1 MSPFSESLLREI
13 RDLAFFRVL
22 SGRNALVYVDIL
34 ETLDRESE
42 ERPDGLSREEAI
54 ALIAE
59 TLADHPEYQPEAA
72 GPDGETLPAGSMAA
86 LEAASLTSR
95 DKARQVLDHL
105 VRCRWLEEPPRR
117 DWQRRVY
124 FDAHSSTMM
133 LALRKIAHPDAAVFT
148 DKLLAVCAL
157 LFNEVEIIER
167 PWQTVENC
175 LSYARQGLNEL
186 RTMQKSVQRLTRRQ
200 LEEDT
205 LKGNLEMVFD
215 RYAEEIAHACYAEL
229 VRARLPARLPDAV
242 RRIQERLMDSFD
254 TMTAMQTE
262 YLRRHEGMSA
272 ETARA
277 RVRNALDELARLL
290 EMVLPM
296 ADEVDRRTAD
306 FTRRSLARFR
316 YLQEVTGERRGEMRD
331 FFEQVNQRLKGRRF
345 SGNWEL
351 EPGFPSFRLPAAQ
364 IPAGRDSLYSPPQ
377 RRAAP
382 ENAGLEDEELSD
394 EDREAGLRDM
404 ERALKES
411 LSVRRANAFVADMPG
426 AKGATISSAELPWSE
441 TRSTADLL
449 ALLLHAESPEA
460 RYRLETVR
468 QIEETEAPV
477 LDPFPGGQV
486 ERFQLIKK

>member
-1 MSPFSESLLREI
+1 MLPFSESLLREI

-22 SGRNALVYVDIL
+22 SGKNALVYVDVL
-34 ETLDRESE
+34 EALDRESE
-42 ERPDGLSREEAI
+42 ERPDGLAREEAI
-54 ALIAE
+54 AMIAE
-59 TLADHPEYQPEAA
+59 ILTDHPEFQPDALTAEGEPVPAA
-72 GPDGETLPAGSMAA
+72 SFED
-86 LEAASLTSR
+86 LEAISLTAR
-95 DKARQVLDHL
+95 EKARQVLDHL

-133 LALRKIAHPDAAVFT
+133 MALRKIAFPDAAVFT

-215 RYAEEIAHACYAEL
+215 RYAEEVAHTCYAEL
-229 VRARLPARLPDAV
+229 VRARLPTRLPDAV
-242 RRIQERLMDSFD
+242 RRIGERLMDSFD
-254 TMTAMQTE
+254 TMSAMQTE

-277 RVRNALDELARLL
+277 KVRNALDDLSRLL

-296 ADEVDRRTAD
+296 ADEIDRRTAD

-316 YLQEVTGERRGEMRD
+316 YLQEVTGERRGEMRE
-331 FFEQVNQRLKGRRF
+331 FFEQVNRMLKGRRF
-345 SGNWEL
+345 TGNWEL
-351 EPGFPSFRLPAAQ
+351 EPELPPCRMPEAQ
-364 IPAGRDSLYSPPQ
+364 IPAGRDSLYEPPQ
-377 RRAAP
+377 RRTP
-382 ENAGLEDEELSD
+382 LEQEAMADEELSD
-394 EDREAGLRDM
+394 EDRDAGLRDM

-426 AKGATISSAELPWSE
+426 GKGSAISSADLPWEES
-441 TRSTADLL
+441 RSTADLL
-449 ALLLHAESPEA
+449 ALILHAESPDA
-460 RYRLETVR
+460 RYRLETDR
-468 QIEETEAPV
+468 QVEETESPT
-477 LDPFPGGQV
+477 LDPFPGGRV
-486 ERFQLIKK
+486 ERFRLIKK

>member
-1 MSPFSESLLREI
+1 MLPFSESLLREI

-22 SGRNALVYVDIL
+22 SGKNAMVYVDVL
-34 ETLDRESE
+34 EALDRESE
-42 ERPDGLSREEAI
+42 ERPDGLAREEAI
-54 ALIAE
+54 AMIAE
-59 TLADHPEYQPEAA
+59 ILTDHPEFQPDTLTPEGEPAPAA
-72 GPDGETLPAGSMAA
+72 SFED
-86 LEAASLTSR
+86 LEAISLTAR
-95 DKARQVLDHL
+95 EKARQVLDHL

-133 LALRKIAHPDAAVFT
+133 MALRKIAFPDAAVFT

-215 RYAEEIAHACYAEL
+215 RYAEEVAHTCYAEL
-229 VRARLPARLPDAV
+229 VRARLPTRLPDAV
-242 RRIQERLMDSFD
+242 RRIGERLMDSFD
-254 TMTAMQTE
+254 TMAAMQTE
-262 YLRRHEGMSA
+262 YLRRHDGMSA

-277 RVRNALDELARLL
+277 KVRNALDELSRLL

-296 ADEVDRRTAD
+296 ADEIDRRTAD

-316 YLQEVTGERRGEMRD
+316 YLQEVTGERRGEMRE
-331 FFEQVNQRLKGRRF
+331 FFEQVNRMLKGRRF
-345 SGNWEL
+345 TGNWEL
-351 EPGFPSFRLPAAQ
+351 EPELPPCRMPEAQ
-364 IPAGRDSLYSPPQ
+364 IPAGRDSLYEPPQ
-377 RRAAP
+377 RRTAQEQEAM
-382 ENAGLEDEELSD
+382 ADEELSD
-394 EDREAGLRDM
+394 EDRDAGLRDM

-426 AKGATISSAELPWSE
+426 GKGSAISSADLPWEES
-441 TRSTADLL
+441 RSTADLL
-449 ALLLHAESPEA
+449 ALILHAESPDA
-460 RYRLETVR
+460 RYRLETDR
-468 QIEETEAPV
+468 QIEETESPT
-477 LDPFPGGQV
+477 LDPFPGGRV
-486 ERFQLIKK
+486 ERFKLIKK

>member
-1 MSPFSESLLREI
+1 MPAFSESLLREI

-22 SGRNALVYVDIL
+22 SGKNAMVYVDVL
-34 ETLDRESE
+34 EALDRESE
-42 ERPDGLSREEAI
+42 ERPDGLAREEAI
-54 ALIAE
+54 AMIAE
-59 TLADHPEYQPEAA
+59 ILTDHPEFQPDTLTPEGEPTPAA
-72 GPDGETLPAGSMAA
+72 SFED
-86 LEAASLTSR
+86 LEAISLTAR

-133 LALRKIAHPDAAVFT
+133 MALRKIAFPDAAVFT

-157 LFNEVEIIER
+157 LFNEMEIIER

-215 RYAEEIAHACYAEL
+215 RYAEEVAHTCYAEL
-229 VRARLPARLPDAV
+229 VRARLPTRLPDAV
-242 RRIQERLMDSFD
+242 RRIGERLMDSFD
-254 TMTAMQTE
+254 TMSAMQTE
-262 YLRRHEGMSA
+262 YLRRHDGMSA

-277 RVRNALDELARLL
+277 KVRNALDELSRLL

-296 ADEVDRRTAD
+296 ADEIDRRTAD

-316 YLQEVTGERRGEMRD
+316 YLQEVTGERRGEMRE
-331 FFEQVNQRLKGRRF
+331 FFEQVNRMLKGRRF
-345 SGNWEL
+345 TGNWEL
-351 EPGFPSFRLPAAQ
+351 EPELPPCRMPEAQ
-364 IPAGRDSLYSPPQ
+364 IPAGRDSLYEPPQ
-377 RRAAP
+377 RRTA
-382 ENAGLEDEELSD
+382 LEQEAMADEELSD
-394 EDREAGLRDM
+394 EDRDAGLRDM

-426 AKGATISSAELPWSE
+426 GKGAAISSADLPWEE

-449 ALLLHAESPEA
+449 ALILHAESPDA
-460 RYRLETVR
+460 RYRLETDR
-468 QIEETEAPV
+468 QVEETESPT
-477 LDPFPGGQV
+477 LDPFPGGRV
-486 ERFQLIKK
+486 ERFRLIKK

>member
-1 MSPFSESLLREI
+1 MEPLSTSLLREV

-22 SGRNALVYVDIL
+22 SGKNAPVYVDVL
-34 ETLDRESE
+34 DSLDREAN
-42 ERPDGLSREEAI
+42 ERPDGLGREEAI
-54 ALIAE
+54 AMIAE
-59 TLADHPEYQPEAA
+59 TLADHPDFQPEVLS
-72 GPDGETLPAGSMAA
+72 PEGEISPVSSAEA
-86 LEAASLTSR
+86 LEAAALSVR
-95 DKARQVLDHL
+95 EKARQVLDHL

-215 RYAEEIAHACYAEL
+215 KYAEEIAHACYAEL
-229 VRARLPARLPDAV
+229 VRARLPTRLPDAV
-242 RRIQERLMDSFD
+242 RRIGERLMDSFD
-254 TMTAMQTE
+254 TMAAMQTE
-262 YLRRHEGMSA
+262 YLRRHDGMSA

-277 RVRNALDELARLL
+277 CVRNALDELARLL

-296 ADEVDRRTAD
+296 ADEIDRRTAD

-316 YLQEVTGERRGEMRD
+316 YLQEVTGERRGEIRE
-331 FFEQVNQRLKGRRF
+331 FFEQVNSMLKGRRF
-345 SGNWEL
+345 TGNWEL
-351 EPGFPSFRLPAAQ
+351 DPELPACRLPEALL
-364 IPAGRDSLYSPPQ
+364 PAGRDSLYEPPN
-377 RRAAP
+377 RRVAT
-382 ENAGLEDEELSD
+382 EQESMEDEEITD
-394 EDREAGLRDM
+394 EDRDAGLRDM
-404 ERALKES
+404 ERALRDS
-411 LSVRRANAFVADMPG
+411 LSVRRANAFVNDIPG
-426 AKGATISSAELPWSE
+426 GKGSTLSSADLPWGE
-441 TRSTADLL
+441 CRSTADLL
-449 ALLLHAESPEA
+449 ALLLHAESPDA
-460 RYRLETVR
+460 RYRLETDR
-468 QIEETEAPV
+468 QEQETEAPE
-477 LDPFPGGQV
+477 LDAFPGGKV
-486 ERFQLIKK
+486 ERFRLVKK